1 MSISFDI
8 TECPLSASLSLSKFL
23 FQAYPNDNG
32 DIYIRS
38 DDLFVEFGLKDECLE
53 DVKYG
58 DELAQGKDFKQ
69 KDSQDKIYWIVKQDC
84 PIIKNYEE
92 LKSFM
97 NGFLD
102 ELEDHVSN
110 SWESFEIDAKQAGE
124 HTLQAHFDVS
134 INLDDIK
141 DGKIVFSAES
151 IYANHA
157 FQDSSFYDDCDDI
170 DYEDEDY

>member
-1 MSISFDI
+1 MTGCWFFIQQ
-8 TECPLSASLSLSKFL
+8 KFL
-23 FQAYPNDNG
+23 FQAYPNDYG
-32 DIYIRS
+32 DIYIRN
-38 DDLFVEFGLKDECLE
+38 DELFVELTLKDECLE

-69 KDSQDKIYWIVKQDC
+69 KDSKDKIYWIVKQDC

-92 LKSFM
+92 LRTFM

-110 SWESFEIDAKQAGE
+110 SWEFFEINAKQAGE
-124 HTLQAHFDVS
+124 CALRARFDVS

-151 IYANHA
+151 IYENHE
-157 FQDSSFYDDCDDI
+157 FQDSSFCNCNDI
-170 DYEDEDY
+170 LDFDDEDYWK